1 MRFLTTVMFLV
12 AALFA
17 APAFAVP
24 TVDRPVNDYAGV
36 LSDDD
41 VQRISDRIAAVRAA
55 TGAQFALLVVD
66 TTNGEPIDDF
76 SLAAARQ
83 WRGGS
88 ADRNDGVLVT
98 FAVRDHKSNI
108 DVGPGLQERI
118 PDVIARR
125 ILDEA
130 RPALRS
136 SRFGDAFYGVVVA
149 LDGRVRASGSPIVPP
164 ASVRDPKDDN
174 GFIVFALVAVLG
186 FGVIV
191 GVWLYRSGEEK
202 RRRSAAA
209 EDEYM
214 LAQERR
220 REREQE
226 RERAERTAREMRERE
241 AAAAVERYRDTTPPP
256 ARATTQEPKRRTYP
270 TPPSTPK
277 PAPRSAT
284 VVQPTMSGRTAYSAP
299 LRSSVRADTP
309 VPAYRSPSPAFGVSV
324 AVETPSYSTYRS
336 PSPALGSSYTPD
348 PSPPSDFSWSAPE
361 PSAPS
366 APDPSPS
373 YDNAGGG
380 GGFDGGGASSDW

>member
-1 MRFLTTVMFLV
+1 MTGSGHSLV
-12 AALFA
+12 HPQNDRDQNHQQGQGDQTIPSSTRAGGGRTRDVDAPRLLVECFASTSEGAPDVAGAEQMAVDAYEALIAAIYLDGGIV
-17 APAFAVP
+17 AV
-24 TVDRPVNDYAGV
+24 
-36 LSDDD
+36 
-41 VQRISDRIAAVRAA
+41 ISDPSLVLM
-55 TGAQFALLVVD
+55 LLM
-66 TTNGEPIDDF
+66 I
-76 SLAAARQ
+76 
-83 WRGGS
+83 
-88 ADRNDGVLVT
+88 GVYGLL
-98 FAVRDHKSNI
+98 FEFMN
-108 DVGPGLQERI
+108 PG
-118 PDVIARR
+118 
-125 ILDEA
+125 
-130 RPALRS
+130 
-136 SRFGDAFYGVVVA
+136 FVA
-149 LDGRVRASGSPIVPP
+149 P
-164 ASVRDPKDDN
+164 
-174 GFIVFALVAVLG
+174 
-186 FGVIV
+186 GVIG

>member
-17 APAFAVP
+17 TPAFAVP
-24 TVDRPVNDYAGV
+24 TVDHPVNDYAGV
-36 LSDDD
+36 LEAAD
-41 VQRISDRIAAVRAA
+41 VRRISDRIAAVRAA

-83 WRGGS
+83 WQGGS
-88 ADRNDGVLVT
+88 AERNDGVLVT
-98 FAVRDHKSNI
+98 FAVRDHKSDI
-108 DVGPGLQERI
+108 EVGPGLQARI
-118 PDVIARR
+118 PDAIARR

-136 SRFGDAFYGVVVA
+136 SRFGDAFYGVIVA
-149 LDGRVRASGSPIVPP
+149 LDGRVRASGSPIVPA
-164 ASVRDPKDDN
+164 ASVQSPKDDN
-174 GFIVFALVAVLG
+174 GFIVFVLVAVLG
-186 FGVIV
+186 FGVIG

-202 RRRSAAA
+202 RRRGTAAD
-209 EDEYM
+209 DEYRRE
-214 LAQERR
+214 QERR
-220 REREQE
+220 REREQD

-256 ARATTQEPKRRTYP
+256 APVATGAPKRRTYP
-270 TPPSTPK
+270 PPPSAPK
-277 PAPRSAT
+277 PAPRSAPIA
-284 VVQPTMSGRTAYSAP
+284 QPTMSGRTAYSAP
-299 LRSSVRADTP
+299 LRSPVRADTP

-324 AVETPSYSTYRS
+324 AVETPSYSSYRS
-336 PSPALGSSYTPD
+336 PSPAFGSSYTPD
-348 PSPPSDFSWSAPE
+348 SSPSSDFSWSAPE